1 VQADGI
7 GTAAGPPARATT
19 LELMAGRAAT
29 VTAMAAVKS
38 RLVVVVVRIV
48 TFWRGWEVCNDMM
61 VMIRSGLMEVLEP

>member
-1 VQADGI
+1 M
-7 GTAAGPPARATT
+7 
-19 LELMAGRAAT
+19 ELMAGRAAT

-61 VMIRSGLMEVLEP
+61 VMIRSGLMEVLKP